1 MHIIPEVNKITAL
14 CSVIFLAGCSTLLP
28 LDYTDY
34 EGKDA
39 ATVVAINPEG
49 FVGTFYLSVYEK
61 KGTCY
66 DRVERHQLESNL
78 IPSAGRV
85 MTGKV
90 KPGRLMAFQQL
101 NTIKSDYDQNGK
113 KRDSRKLN
121 YSHNGF
127 HSFQNLANDTLLI
140 LSMVPGKFRL
150 IMQSLLI
157 QIRKKLLLI
166 LKHFPRIIGT
176 PEIVVSIL

>member
-1 MHIIPEVNKITAL
+1 
-14 CSVIFLAGCSTLLP
+14 
-28 LDYTDY
+28 
-34 EGKDA
+34 
-39 ATVVAINPEG
+39 
-49 FVGTFYLSVYEK
+49 
-61 KGTCY
+61 
-66 DRVERHQLESNL
+66 
-78 IPSAGRV
+78 
-85 MTGKV
+85 MT
-90 KPGRLMAFQQL
+90 R
-101 NTIKSDYDQNGK
+101 TEK